1 MLGSQSGIF
10 CVKMGH
16 FPDNGLDVEPPASK
30 PGLVSWEY
38 LNYLS
43 PETSPAP
50 AQAAPLTDDLQF
62 GDKLWPTKTQLAD
75 SGPEPQPVFRITPP
89 ATRAPEEASPSPQ
102 VISLPPTSA
111 SEVTSPAPA
120 LPEQDRTRLNIVPVL
135 NNRKFMGDSFS
146 WATFES

>member
-16 FPDNGLDVEPPASK
+16 FPDNGLDAEPPSS

-50 AQAAPLTDDLQF
+50 APLTDDLQF
-62 GDKLWPTKTQLAD
+62 GDKLWPTKTPGPD

-89 ATRAPEEASPSPQ
+89 ATQAPGEAGPL
-102 VISLPPTSA
+102 VISLPPA

-120 LPEQDRTRLNIVPVL
+120 PPEQDRSRPDIVPVL

-146 WATFES
+146 WANFQS